1 MGEGELVIWKKLPQ
15 FTEAVQKTEV
25 PGSITQK
32 FHGEAQQVATEQRI
46 VPGLR
51 RVWVTVTT

>member
-1 MGEGELVIWKKLPQ
+1 MEKLPQ
-15 FTEAVQKTEV
+15 FTEAVQKTEEN
-25 PGSITQK
+25 GSITRK

-51 RVWVTVTT
+51 KVWVTVTT